1 MAGIDL
7 VTAKKVEKQVERGT
21 RLEGLRERKDSDIA
35 RLTERAEIPS
45 QSSSSSSSP
54 VSTTS
59 SPARGSR
66 SQRKKLKQSPS
77 ISVKDLN
84 LISTW
89 DREKLSVR
97 QATSTFAA
105 TAQVLGMDIGSMA
118 VSKSTVHRARIAGR
132 ANRRE
137 DRETAEPGD
146 TREVGPALGRKL
158 LPSLSG
164 DTEDRKRRPPHRG
177 DDAEFLLGVPASS
190 DLTGRNVAAVVLKE
204 VDEAG
209 VRDRSS
215 PSVSTPRLEHWHGAR
230 CLHSD

>member
-21 RLEGLRERKDSDIA
+21 RLKRLREREDSDIA
-35 RLTERAEIPS
+35 RLTERGEIPS

-54 VSTTS
+54 VSTTVIT
-59 SPARGSR
+59 GSGIPKPEEKTQKSR
-66 SQRKKLKQSPS
+66 QS

-118 VSKSTVHRARIAGR
+118 VSKSTDHRARIAGR
-132 ANRRE
+132 EQAPEKIVELRN
-137 DRETAEPGD
+137 PGD
-146 TREVGPALGRKL
+146 T
-158 LPSLSG
+158 
-164 DTEDRKRRPPHRG
+164 
-177 DDAEFLLGVPASS
+177 
-190 DLTGRNVAAVVLKE
+190 
-204 VDEAG
+204 
-209 VRDRSS
+209 
-215 PSVSTPRLEHWHGAR
+215 
-230 CLHSD
+230 